1 MNLTCRFINLS
12 YEIICCSKSKQLHE
26 AGESSGK
33 EVFGFRTPLKA
44 AGSMA
49 QKVEEEMRRLPTP
62 LATSRTTP
70 RTPSGQQST
79 TTPVKV
85 PVYKAM
91 YGANGELRARE
102 RKPFAPNKKKFF

>member
-70 RTPSGQQST
+70 RTPSGQQSK
-79 TTPVKV
+79 TTPVK
-85 PVYKAM
+85 VYKAM